1 MYLYSV
7 CILILILL
15 TMNAMKAK
23 VRQKFIALVS
33 CINVFM
39 FSIYVSIPN
48 FCGNCLQKEI
58 ICL

>member
-39 FSIYVSIPN
+39 FSIYVSTP
-48 FCGNCLQKEI
+48 
-58 ICL
+58 

>member
-39 FSIYVSIPN
+39 LSIYVSTP
-48 FCGNCLQKEI
+48 
-58 ICL
+58 